1 MINPYCIKNRAIG
14 SVYTTHGAQSTMHAV
29 YHAMQHMP
37 YYQANKCK
45 YIKNKKSHSLSMFIY
60 LYFHYLHRQCINRG
74 IF

>member
-37 YYQANKCK
+37 YYQHPAIPYYETIQYHSLYRIYTSK
-45 YIKNKKSHSLSMFIY
+45 YISYHFTTIP
-60 LYFHYLHRQCINRG
+60 LY
-74 IF
+74 